1 MVKKPLSRRQFLQI
15 SAVGTVGAVMA
26 ACAPQ
31 TAPATGSE
39 DQKEAPKAEVV
50 TVSFMGW
57 GGPEE
62 DEGVKSAINQFQSEQ
77 SAVKVTW
84 LHTPEQYGEKFLA
97 SVAAGTPPDTA
108 FVGSDV
114 YSTYARD
121 GLLLD
126 ISNYIR
132 SDPLIGAKDYF
143 IEPQETD
150 RCTYNGKWYGTGSC
164 WVAPHFY
171 YNADTMDKFGVEY
184 PSNDP
189 EQAWDWDTFMANVL
203 KMTVDRDGKN
213 ASESGFDK
221 ENIQTYGVAWPT
233 WWIPMHSAVISNGG
247 SWTSKET
254 GLCTL
259 DTPEAMEA
267 MQRIY
272 DLSVKYSVAP
282 SDENTQQLGMSTVQ
296 MLENGRLA
304 MAVDGSWALS
314 WMYKME
320 GRLGTGVLPKMSQ
333 PGTDMQAHFHSA
345 MTGSKNP
352 EQAWQW
358 VRFLTTPFYQSMFCK
373 IGLWLPSQSAL
384 MTKDG
389 LKSWI
394 TPGVHPEGYEM
405 IVTKYAQNYGKVA
418 YIPPGWPKASQAI
431 QPGFDQARIG
441 SATVADVMPALVA
454 EANVILADEAKKS

>member
-1 MVKKPLSRRQFLQI
+1 MKKKPLSRREFLQM
-15 SAVGTVGAVMA
+15 SAVGTAGVVLA

-31 TAPATGSE
+31 AAPAVGSE
-39 DQKEAPKAEVV
+39 SNQEPPQTEAV
-50 TVSFMGW
+50 TVTFMGW

-62 DEGVKSAINQFQSEQ
+62 DEGVKKAIEQFQSEQ

-84 LHTPEQYGEKFLA
+84 LHTPEQYAEKFLS

-126 ISNYIR
+126 ITNNIR
-132 SDPLIGAKDYF
+132 ADPLVGAQDYF
-143 IEPQETD
+143 IEPQETN
-150 RCTYNGKWYGTGSC
+150 RCTHNGKWYGIGSC

-189 EQAWDWDTFMANVL
+189 DKAWDWETFMANVM
-203 KMTVDRDGKN
+203 KMTIDRNGKTAN
-213 ASESGFDK
+213 DSGFDK
-221 ENIQTYGVAWPT
+221 NNIETYGVAWPT
-233 WWIPMHSAVISNGG
+233 WMLPLHAAVASNGG
-247 SWTSKET
+247 SWTDKQT
-254 GLCTL
+254 GLVTL

-267 MQRIY
+267 LQRVY
-272 DLSVKYSVAP
+272 DLSVKYNVAP
-282 SDENTQQLGMSTVQ
+282 SDEATQQLGMSTVQ

-314 WMYKME
+314 WMFKMQ
-320 GRLGTGVLPKMSQ
+320 GRLGTGVLPKMKK
-333 PGTDMQAHFHSA
+333 PATDMQAHLHSA
-345 MTGSKNP
+345 MSGSKKP

-358 VRFLTTPFYQSMFCK
+358 VRFLSTPFYQTMFCK

-384 MTKDG
+384 MTEEG
-389 LKSWI
+389 LKDWI

-405 IVTKYAQNYGKVA
+405 IVTKYTKDYGQVA
-418 YIPPGWPKASQAI
+418 TLPPGWPKASQAI
-431 QPGFDQARIG
+431 QPGFDQVRAG
-441 SATVADVMPALVA
+441 TAAVADVLPPLVA
-454 EANVILADEAKKS
+454 EANAILAEEAKK